1 MASGALNGRRRG
13 SSRSALRQEA
23 IKIKQ
28 PPDLRQDTVLRKTD
42 WIRVQDDL
50 RGVNKEKQRLREAA
64 KQREALHLQSKE
76 VVKLWSNTTTSQR
89 QKKLEAKKIREQI
102 EEEER
107 KRIVDE
113 EANFKEQQRQEAIEK
128 ARTQMYYQTN
138 RVKGLHSALL
148 LTEVLKEREAQIE
161 LKRRIES
168 ASKDVDTKFLEA
180 AKTREDEALK
190 QEQEK
195 ALQRR
200 LQRQAAAEDLKNQ
213 MKENE
218 LAREQQKLEDKK
230 DGEEIQRLQEL
241 HQWERK
247 MESERQANQKRDLM
261 QAHLDHINK
270 RALIRVQ
277 DEEKQEAEEEQR
289 KLFVSAKE
297 KMMNLRKEREQEL
310 FRDAQLRR
318 ERILNTLTVTQQERT
333 ATDEQRV
340 AKAVAEQDAKQA
352 QLRREEER
360 KKSEMLKS
368 ITAHRELVGKEKE
381 QRDKITEQET
391 RDALQAKREADRI
404 FLEKKQQKAE
414 KLKEEERKLQEFN
427 ATRLAEKTARFQRQK
442 EAESKFEEKN
452 AQLITEEEN
461 KFHQY
466 SQLIISEAAEA
477 KKNLFPLRRAA
488 RQGTRGGDGPASGGA
503 EPVYLVHDSTGAHM
517 PKYVSVTTENIKKLR
532 QPGNIQEAK
541 KRLGF
546 TW

>member
-1 MASGALNGRRRG
+1 
-13 SSRSALRQEA
+13 
-23 IKIKQ
+23 
-28 PPDLRQDTVLRKTD
+28 DLRQDTVLRKTD

-76 VVKLWSNTTTSQR
+76 VVKLWSNTTTFQSQR

-138 RVKGLHSALL
+138 RVKGLHQSALL

-200 LQRQAAAEDLKNQ
+200 LQRQAAAEDLKN

-310 FRDAQLRR
+310 FDAQLRR

-368 ITAHRELVGKEKE
+368 ITAHRE
-381 QRDKITEQET
+381 
-391 RDALQAKREADRI
+391 
-404 FLEKKQQKAE
+404 
-414 KLKEEERKLQEFN
+414 
-427 ATRLAEKTARFQRQK
+427 LAEKTARFQRQK

>member
-13 SSRSALRQEA
+13 SSRSGESYLTEEA

-76 VVKLWSNTTTSQR
+76 VVKLWSNTTTR

-200 LQRQAAAEDLKNQ
+200 LQRQAAAEDLKNHRSYLG
-213 MKENE
+213 KT
-218 LAREQQKLEDKK
+218 ASSCRSGFSVSQQL
-230 DGEEIQRLQEL
+230 
-241 HQWERK
+241 
-247 MESERQANQKRDLM
+247 
-261 QAHLDHINK
+261 
-270 RALIRVQ
+270 
-277 DEEKQEAEEEQR
+277 
-289 KLFVSAKE
+289 VSPYFE
-297 KMMNLRKEREQEL
+297 VPLL
-310 FRDAQLRR
+310 SRDAQLRR

-414 KLKEEERKLQEFN
+414 KLKEEERKL
-427 ATRLAEKTARFQRQK
+427 FQRQK